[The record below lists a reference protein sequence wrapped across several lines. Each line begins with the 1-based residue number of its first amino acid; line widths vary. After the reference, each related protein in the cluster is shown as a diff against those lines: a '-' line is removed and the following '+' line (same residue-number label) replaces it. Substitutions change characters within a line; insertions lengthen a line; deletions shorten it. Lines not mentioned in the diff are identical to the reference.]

1 MEAAAYHGAPVIA
14 IVASRTPVPMA
25 WERGATVLVAPDPDE
40 HDPDDD
46 DPVPFA
52 AVIAAFAVALADGV
66 PAREALSRA
75 VSGGGWE
82 RAPE

>member
-1 MEAAAYHGAPVIA
+1 MPTVSNGAPVIA
-14 IVASRTPVPMA
+14 IVESGTPVPKA
-25 WERGATVLVAPDPDE
+25 WERGATVLVAPDADAD
-40 HDPDDD
+40 DPDDD

-52 AVIAAFAVALADGV
+52 AVIGAFAVAISEGV
-66 PAREALSRA
+66 PAREALRRA